1 MGKGRAPCCDKNKV
15 KRGPWS
21 PQEDLTLITFI
32 QKHGHQN
39 WRSLPKL
46 AGLLRCGK
54 SCRLRWINY
63 LRPDVKRGN
72 FSKKEEDAIIHYH
85 QTLGNKWS
93 KIASFLPGRTD
104 NEIKNVWNTHLKK
117 RLTPSSSSS
126 SLSSTHDQST
136 KADHD
141 KNCDGAQEEIHSGLN
156 ESQNSATSSHH
167 QGECMHTKPEL
178 HEVNGLNEI
187 QFLLDHDDFDDIT
200 SEFLQDN
207 DILFPLD
214 SLLHNHQT
222 HISTQEMTREV
233 TKSQSFDHPQPDI
246 PCGFEDTNEES
257 DLRRQLVESTTP
269 NNEYDEWFNF
279 IDNQTYFDDFNFVGE
294 VCL

>member
-1 MGKGRAPCCDKNKV
+1 M
-15 KRGPWS
+15 
-21 PQEDLTLITFI
+21 
-32 QKHGHQN
+32 
-39 WRSLPKL
+39 
-46 AGLLRCGK
+46 
-54 SCRLRWINY
+54 
-63 LRPDVKRGN
+63 
-72 FSKKEEDAIIHYH
+72 IIR
-85 QTLGNKWS
+85 WS

>member
-1 MGKGRAPCCDKNKV
+1 
-15 KRGPWS
+15 
-21 PQEDLTLITFI
+21 
-32 QKHGHQN
+32 
-39 WRSLPKL
+39 
-46 AGLLRCGK
+46 
-54 SCRLRWINY
+54 
-63 LRPDVKRGN
+63 
-72 FSKKEEDAIIHYH
+72 
-85 QTLGNKWS
+85 
-93 KIASFLPGRTD
+93 
-104 NEIKNVWNTHLKK
+104 
-117 RLTPSSSSS
+117 
-126 SLSSTHDQST
+126 
-136 KADHD
+136 
-141 KNCDGAQEEIHSGLN
+141 
-156 ESQNSATSSHH
+156 
-167 QGECMHTKPEL
+167 MHTKPEL